1 MLKVGLIGN
10 GGIAVAH
17 LKAYARL
24 FESGEVEVV
33 AICDVR
39 PERLEKEHLGSFPNA
54 RTYKDAGEMLTKEA
68 GLIDFVDVCTPT
80 YLHAKHA
87 IMAMKAGFHCICEK
101 PMARSVAEGEEM
113 LQASKEAGRL
123 LMLGYCNRFFAGAQ
137 EIKRLIDERKYG
149 RVISAD
155 FRREGGSDIGSSW
168 FRDFS
173 LSGGATLDFHI
184 HDVDMIRWMFGM
196 PHSLSMVGGNRVTE
210 GGGYDIMS
218 VNFAYEDGM
227 FVNATCNWCVPNNRF
242 NVRVIRVNFEH
253 GYVYME
259 RTAGREVFVLVP
271 ESGEEINYSEDMIA
285 FDAYYG
291 EIKYFASVIRE
302 GKALDYN
309 RPAESLDSIRIVMAE
324 IDSADRG
331 GERIS
336 F

>member
-1 MLKVGLIGN
+1 
-10 GGIAVAH
+10 
-17 LKAYARL
+17 
-24 FESGEVEVV
+24 
-33 AICDVR
+33 
-39 PERLEKEHLGSFPNA
+39 
-54 RTYKDAGEMLTKEA
+54 
-68 GLIDFVDVCTPT
+68 
-80 YLHAKHA
+80 
-87 IMAMKAGFHCICEK
+87 
-101 PMARSVAEGEEM
+101 
-113 LQASKEAGRL
+113 
-123 LMLGYCNRFFAGAQ
+123 
-137 EIKRLIDERKYG
+137 
-149 RVISAD
+149 
-155 FRREGGSDIGSSW
+155 
-168 FRDFS
+168 
-173 LSGGATLDFHI
+173 
-184 HDVDMIRWMFGM
+184 MIRWMFGM